1 MMKMD
6 ELIIKKKRGEVLSGL
21 QISWEKKNHLKTGQ
35 ETPATPPAP
44 PIENSSALPLKS
56 LITLPVLTS
65 KIFITTL

>member
-6 ELIIKKKRGEVLSGL
+6 ELIIKKKRVQVLTGL
-21 QISWEKKNHLKTGQ
+21 QISRRKKHLKTGQ

>member
-1 MMKMD
+1 M
-6 ELIIKKKRGEVLSGL
+6 G
-21 QISWEKKNHLKTGQ
+21 KKNHLKTGQ